1 MVPNQAMLLKFLNE
15 IQEDTNKVL
24 TNQWFTKSQWI
35 QWNSDKQCFEYE
47 DDAFLGYTPQEVI
60 KTYEDAI
67 LSGFGRWINTASW
80 CIKTRN

>member
-47 DDAFLGYTPQEVI
+47 DNTFLGYTSEEVI
-60 KTYEDAI
+60 FTYEK
-67 LSGFGRWINTASW
+67 LSLSRCGNWLKTASW
-80 CIKTRN
+80 CIRSKN